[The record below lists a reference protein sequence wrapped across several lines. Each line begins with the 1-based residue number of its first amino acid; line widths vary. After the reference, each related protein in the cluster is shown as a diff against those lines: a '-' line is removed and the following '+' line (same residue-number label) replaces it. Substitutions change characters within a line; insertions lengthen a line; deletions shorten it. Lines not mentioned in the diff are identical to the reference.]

1 MKNTG
6 FVSCLKSVVAFA
18 ALISVASMNTGC
30 RRPDT
35 DLTQELAGKPADYSN
50 LNVHGS
56 CVARAPG
63 FLQSPQLQASLCANA
78 SSTEPVDCFK
88 KAKKENLD
96 DAAAVEKCKSKK

>member
-6 FVSCLKSVVAFA
+6 FVSCLNIVVAFA
-18 ALISVASMNTGC
+18 AFVSLASMSTGC

-35 DLTQELAGKPADYSN
+35 DLTQELAGRPADYSN
-50 LNVHGS
+50 LNVHGA
-56 CVARAPG
+56 CVSRASG
-63 FLQSPQLQASLCANA
+63 FLQNQQLQASLCANA